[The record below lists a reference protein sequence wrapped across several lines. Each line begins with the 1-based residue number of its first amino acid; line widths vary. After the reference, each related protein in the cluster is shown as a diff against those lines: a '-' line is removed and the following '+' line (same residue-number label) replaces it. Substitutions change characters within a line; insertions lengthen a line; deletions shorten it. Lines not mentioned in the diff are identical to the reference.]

1 MLKNTKHDI
10 VLKWS
15 KIYNFYNDCQYF
27 GERKQD
33 CIRKLDSDTMMFKI
47 VEHKVNITFDA

>member
-33 CIRKLDSDTMMFKI
+33 CTRKLDSDTMMFKI